1 MPSENYLINVS
12 FVHLDFETMTT
23 TTTTATEDYLE
34 RNERPA
40 IGESRKTINF
50 NVNNVHIIA
59 FAFATY
65 ILNAFFVRI
74 FEQFFIYLNTN
85 HLYIRIRALTIL
97 ALDITDMSQV
107 YIHKMNSYEFYICE
121 NPKSRSKYEKT
132 HTHYLHLDRRR
143 NDSCCK
149 GNKTYK
155 AHIIN

>member
-1 MPSENYLINVS
+1 M
-12 FVHLDFETMTT
+12 HLDFETMTK
-23 TTTTATEDYLE
+23 TTTTATEGYLE

-107 YIHKMNSYEFYICE
+107 YIHQMNSYEFYICE

-132 HTHYLHLDRRR
+132 HTHYLHLDRRQ